1 MFSYNSAVLANH
13 IRTLNE
19 QIFQNNPF
27 MISGALNVNAVNFD
41 SQIIHAKRKISQG
54 IDVLFTQ
61 PILTE
66 RALNNLKRAREELD
80 VKILGGIM
88 PVVSYRNACF
98 MNSEMAGIDV
108 DPRIIEMYQDKDRA
122 QGEELAEQISAQ
134 VAQEIAPYVDGF
146 YLITPFKRV
155 ELILRIIKQI
165 RGLLDR

>member
-1 MFSYNSAVLANH
+1 MSDFS
-13 IRTLNE
+13 E
-19 QIFQNNPF
+19 QPF
-27 MISGALNVNAVNFD
+27 YDQWSINVNAVNFD

-54 IDVLFTQ
+54 IAVLFTQ
-61 PILTE
+61 PVLTE

-122 QGEELAEQISAQ
+122 QGEELASR
-134 VAQEIAPYVDGF
+134 
-146 YLITPFKRV
+146 YLLKLHRK
-155 ELILRIIKQI
+155 LSHM
-165 RGLLDR
+165 

>member
-1 MFSYNSAVLANH
+1 
-13 IRTLNE
+13 
-19 QIFQNNPF
+19 
-27 MISGALNVNAVNFD
+27 
-41 SQIIHAKRKISQG
+41 
-54 IDVLFTQ
+54 
-61 PILTE
+61 
-66 RALNNLKRAREELD
+66 
-80 VKILGGIM
+80 
-88 PVVSYRNACF
+88 